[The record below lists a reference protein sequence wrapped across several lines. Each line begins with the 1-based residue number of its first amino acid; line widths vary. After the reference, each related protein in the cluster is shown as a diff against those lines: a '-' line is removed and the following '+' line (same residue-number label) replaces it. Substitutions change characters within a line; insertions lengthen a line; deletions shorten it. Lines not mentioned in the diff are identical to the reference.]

1 MMGRPSL
8 RTPEIEAEIIS
19 RLSAGEPLAQICRD
33 GHMPSTDTA
42 REWQRQDEAF
52 SRAIAGAREDG
63 FDVIAADLLNIAD
76 DGSRDY
82 KPSYDREG
90 NATGDYVPDFDHINR
105 SKLRVE
111 TRLKLLSKWDPKRYG
126 ERVELR
132 HGDPNG
138 NALAPA
144 TISLTIAKAPEDV

>member
-1 MMGRPSL
+1 MGRPSK

-19 RLSAGEPLAQICRD
+19 RLSSGEPLAQICRD
-33 GHMPSTDTA
+33 DHMPSPDTA
-42 REWQRQDEAF
+42 REWQRQDETF

-63 FDVIAADLLNIAD
+63 FDVIAVDLMSIAD

-82 KPSYDREG
+82 KRKTNTDG
-90 NATGDYVPDFDHINR
+90 TVDYVPDTDHIQR

-144 TISLTIAKAPEDV
+144 TISLTIAKAPSDDA

>member
-1 MMGRPSL
+1 MLG
-8 RTPEIEAEIIS
+8 
-19 RLSAGEPLAQICRD
+19 RLSKGEPLTSICRD
-33 GHMPSTDTA
+33 DHMPGYQTVADWRDSVPGFSVDFA
-42 REWQRQDEAF
+42 RARDEGF
-52 SRAIAGAREDG
+52 DAIAAETMD
-63 FDVIAADLLNIAD
+63 IAD

-82 KPSYDREG
+82 KAISDREG
-90 NATGDYVPDFDHINR
+90 NTLYVPDQDVIQR

-111 TRLKLLSKWDPKRYG
+111 TRFKLLSKWDPKRYG

-144 TISLTIAKAPEDV
+144 TISLTIAKAPEDE